1 MKMQRIFWLIFSVMF
16 IYAIPV
22 AAQQPAQQPA
32 QPPQYRQEAAPVT
45 VHRISNH
52 VYEVRGGDGANSA
65 FIVGD
70 KEVYAVDA
78 KMSRQ
83 SGEDMVAAIKKTT
96 DKPMT
101 HILVTHSDGDHVIG
115 LVGFP
120 DSLDIV
126 AHTNSAKHMT
136 AANETAE
143 EKMPLPNE
151 IFHNQMQMAMG
162 DLKMDLLYFG
172 PAHTDG
178 DIVIYLPEDE
188 VAIIGDLFFNDRDPL
203 IHMHKNGSSSGLA
216 DVLGKIIELDA
227 KTFLSGHAEPV
238 SKDEIKGLHEKVM
251 ETRKNVKAL
260 VDGGKSLDE
269 AKMAMGIST
278 EPSRWKSLAEV
289 VYLELTE

>member
-1 MKMQRIFWLIFSVMF
+1 MRKQHIFWLVFSVMF
-16 IYAIPV
+16 IYAFS
-22 AAQQPAQQPA
+22 AFAQQPA
-32 QPPQYRQEAAPVT
+32 QPPQYRQEAASVT
-45 VHRISNH
+45 VHQISPH

-65 FIVGD
+65 FIVGEN
-70 KEVYAVDA
+70 EVYAVDA

-83 SGEDMVAAIKKTT
+83 SAEDVVAAIKKTT

-126 AHTNSAKHMT
+126 AHVNSAKHMV

-162 DLKMDLLYFG
+162 DLKIDLLYFG

-178 DIVIYLPEDE
+178 DVVIYIPEDE

-203 IHMHKNGSSSGLA
+203 IHMHKNGNSSGLA
-216 DVLGKIIELDA
+216 SVLGKIIELDA

-238 SKDEIKGLHEKVM
+238 SKDEIEDLHEKII
-251 ETRKNVKAL
+251 ETRKNVKAM

-269 AKMAMGIST
+269 VKKAMGIST

>member
-1 MKMQRIFWLIFSVMF
+1 MRKQKFFGLVFLVMF
-16 IYAIPV
+16 IYALPA
-22 AAQQPAQQPA
+22 AAQQQA

-83 SGEDMVAAIKKTT
+83 SAEDMMAAIKKTT
-96 DKPMT
+96 DKPVT
-101 HILVTHSDGDHVIG
+101 HMLLTHSDGDHVVG

-126 AHTNSAKHMT
+126 AHTNSAKHMA

-151 IFHNQMQMAMG
+151 IFHNRMQMSMG
-162 DLKMDLLYFG
+162 ELKIDLFYFG

-178 DIVIYLPEDE
+178 DVVIYIPEDE

-203 IHMHKNGSSSGLA
+203 IHMHKNGNSSGLA
-216 DVLGKIIELDA
+216 GVLGKIIDLDA
-227 KTFLSGHAEPV
+227 KTYLSGHAEPV
-238 SKDEIKGLHEKVM
+238 SKQEIEDLHKKIV
-251 ETRKNVKAL
+251 ETRGSVKAM
-260 VDGGKSLDE
+260 VDAGKSLDE
-269 AKMAMGIST
+269 VKKAMGIST